1 MASAASSLGGPG
13 GNERFNQE
21 AAAWDSNP
29 FVHQM
34 SEEASKALQK
44 HVPGLQSEGDAKKL
58 DVLEIGC
65 GTGLLSFMIAPKVH
79 EVVAVDAAQGM
90 IDVLKTKIEK
100 SDIKNIV
107 PVAVLL
113 EDPEDPALPPADGDV
128 PNGPRRKYDLITSHL
143 VLHHI
148 PDIKPVLK
156 TMLGCLKPGG
166 ELGLTD
172 FEDFGPE
179 AKRFHPESKMG
190 GVYRHG
196 INAKWMTALMQEV
209 GFVDVDVKVAWDH
222 NKRVE
227 RWPGEF
233 PPGEPIGDRGEK
245 MNFTYVLCTGKRAE
259 G

>member
-1 MASAASSLGGPG
+1 MASAVSSLKAGA
-13 GNERFNQE
+13 GNERFNEE
-21 AAAWDSNP
+21 AAAWDANP

-34 SEEASKALQK
+34 SAEAWKALQK
-44 HVPGLQSEGDAKKL
+44 YVPSIKSSPKDL

-65 GTGLLSFMIAPKVH
+65 GTGLLSFHVAPAVR

-90 IDVLKTKIEK
+90 IDVLKAKIGKTNME
-100 SDIKNIV
+100 NII

-113 EDPEDPALPPADGDV
+113 EDPDDPNLPPADPKNED
-128 PNGPRRKYDLITSHL
+128 GPRMRYDLITSHL

-148 PDIKPVLK
+148 AELEPVLK

-166 ELGLTD
+166 QIALTD

-190 GVYRHG
+190 GVERHG
-196 INAKWMTALMQEV
+196 INAKWMSDLLRKV
-209 GFVDVDVKVAWDH
+209 GFEDVNVDIAWEH
-222 NKRVE
+222 KKRVE

-233 PPGEPIGDRGEK
+233 EPAKPIGPDQGEL
-245 MNFTYVLCTGKRAE
+245 MNFTYVLCMGTKPS
-259 G
+259 